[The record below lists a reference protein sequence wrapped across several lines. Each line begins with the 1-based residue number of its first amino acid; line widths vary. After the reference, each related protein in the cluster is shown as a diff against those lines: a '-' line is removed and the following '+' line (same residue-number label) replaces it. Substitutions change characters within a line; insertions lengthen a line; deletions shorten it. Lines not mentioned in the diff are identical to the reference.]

1 MLNIDLST
9 LYYASEFDDLQE
21 IYMLPGTQ
29 AIGIRLRDTNPYDIV
44 LLDKNKLL
52 KDSLRLVHLFLHPDD
67 IRDHQFISIQN
78 LYPISSDEA
87 MIVHNFGS
95 TRIKANKNV
104 IEVVDK
110 DLDNGYVSLN
120 GGDIYLPPY
129 YFTWE
134 RPNSRK
140 AYYANFQVFSGDSDI
155 PMVEWDQE
163 LMGSSFAMESYWEFK
178 NFLEV
183 PNRDYFLRH
192 FMSSTS
198 NGFLFN
204 EPASNRYMIYQNGEF
219 IHKTLPVLDA
229 FYTSWY
235 VFYDRAKDAYFPV
248 LRYEDDCVIF
258 RLDDTLNHLYPLAK
272 TKWKPLAVSDLHVYV
287 RKENKDE
294 PRKRY
299 FEHHLIPLYR

>member
-1 MLNIDLST
+1 MLEVDLST

-21 IYMLPGTQ
+21 IYMLGKQ
-29 AIGIRLRDTNPYDIV
+29 AVGIRLRNTNPYDIV
-44 LLDKNKLL
+44 LLDEKKLL

-67 IRDHQFISIQN
+67 IKDHQFISIQN

-87 MIVHNFGS
+87 IIVHNFGS
-95 TRIKANKNV
+95 TRIKANNNTIEV
-104 IEVVDK
+104 IEQK
-110 DLDNGYVSLN
+110 LQTGFAALN
-120 GGDIYLPPY
+120 GGDLFLPPY

-134 RPNSRK
+134 RPDSRK
-140 AYYANFQVFSGDSDI
+140 AYYSRFQVFTGNSVD
-155 PMVEWDQE
+155 PFLEWDQKINA
-163 LMGSSFAMESYWEFK
+163 SSVRMDSFWDFK

-192 FMSSTS
+192 FVSSTS

-204 EPASNRYMIYQNGEF
+204 EPASNRYTIYRKGE
-219 IHKTLPVLDA
+219 IIRKVLPVSDS
-229 FYTSWY
+229 FYASWF

-248 LRYEDDCVIF
+248 LKYEDDYVIF

-272 TKWKPLAVSDLHVYV
+272 TKWKPLAISDLHVYV